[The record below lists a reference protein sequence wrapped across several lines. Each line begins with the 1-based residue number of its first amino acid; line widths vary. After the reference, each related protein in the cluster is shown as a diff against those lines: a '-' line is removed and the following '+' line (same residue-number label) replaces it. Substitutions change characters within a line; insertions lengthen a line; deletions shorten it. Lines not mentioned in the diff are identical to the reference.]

1 MLNRMRTLTVRLITI
16 LFAVALVC
24 AALAVAV
31 NRRALALSAEK
42 PLAQYSHSV
51 WRTEN
56 GLPQNTVR
64 AIVQTRDG
72 YIWLATDDGLV
83 RFDGIRLTI
92 FDRQN
97 TPAMKSSVILT
108 RYEDQSGALWVG
120 TEGGLLKY
128 QNDGFVAFTTK
139 DGLAND
145 RVSAVTGDREGR
157 LWAATPGG
165 LSRFDAGRFV
175 TYTTNN

>member
-1 MLNRMRTLTVRLITI
+1 MRTLTVRFITS
-16 LFAVALVC
+16 FCAAALVC
-24 AALAVAV
+24 AALAIVV
-31 NRRALALSAEK
+31 NRHALALTAEK

-51 WRTEN
+51 WRTES

-83 RFDGIRLTI
+83 RFDGIRFVT

-108 RYEDQSGALWVG
+108 LYEDGKGALWVG
-120 TEGGLLKY
+120 TDTGLLAY
-128 QNDGFVAFTTK
+128 RDGKFAAYATQ

-145 RVSAVTGDREGR
+145 RITSLTSDREGR
-157 LWAATPGG
+157 LWAATPGDRK
-165 LSRFDAGRFV
+165 SV
-175 TYTTNN
+175 V